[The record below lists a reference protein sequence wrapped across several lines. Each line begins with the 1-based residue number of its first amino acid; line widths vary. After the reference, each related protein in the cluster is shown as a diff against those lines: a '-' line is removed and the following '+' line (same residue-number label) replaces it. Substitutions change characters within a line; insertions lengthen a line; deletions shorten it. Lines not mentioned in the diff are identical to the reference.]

1 MKDVA
6 EAMIDNGSSMRNSGV
21 NRRQQSMTINHSRM
35 SELDNGN
42 NTSRRYAVDIPS
54 NKMPSSHVNEDKLK
68 MVLRQLKKNDR
79 NTLHTSR

>member
-1 MKDVA
+1 
-6 EAMIDNGSSMRNSGV
+6 
-21 NRRQQSMTINHSRM
+21 
-35 SELDNGN
+35 
-42 NTSRRYAVDIPS
+42 VDIPS